1 MCKALLHTRKND
13 CIMNIYVGNL
23 PYTATENDLRTMFEN
38 HGEVASVRI
47 ITDKFTQKSRGLAFI
62 EMPNDTEAQKA
73 IDDLNGSDY
82 EGRSLKVN
90 VARPREERPRRDNYR

>member
-13 CIMNIYVGNL
+13 RIMNIYVGNL

-62 EMPNDTEAQKA
+62 EMSNDAEAQKA